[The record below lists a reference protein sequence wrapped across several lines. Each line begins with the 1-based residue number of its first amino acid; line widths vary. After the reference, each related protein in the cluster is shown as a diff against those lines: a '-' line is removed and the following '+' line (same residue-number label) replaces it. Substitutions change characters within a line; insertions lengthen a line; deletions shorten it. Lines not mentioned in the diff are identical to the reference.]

1 MFKFLPCIRLHSSWV
16 VPSGL
21 TLKSHLI
28 EVPPNYKA
36 HELRVTINK
45 ILLILNCWKSVGSI
59 GSKNIF
65 FFFFLSPPCFSSC
78 SSPTGGVFFQAVWF
92 RRSSLVGCYS
102 IGGCNWVIAGS
113 VRAAPSILAWDCFC
127 AVCFC
132 SVLVLSVLVR
142 VVLWGYFQLHSI
154 NAVFIFFH
162 FSWGWWMDVVFLC
175 FVLLLHTQVPF
186 VDLQTG
192 ELVKPGNYNN
202 KDMNT

>member
-1 MFKFLPCIRLHSSWV
+1 MFKFLPCIRLNSSWV

-102 IGGCNWVIAGS
+102 IGGCNWVIAGT
-113 VRAAPSILAWDCFC
+113 AAPSILAWDCVC
-127 AVCFC
+127 AVCFS
-132 SVLVLSVLVR
+132 SVLQLVSYKRYLEWTFVKWRLSI
-142 VVLWGYFQLHSI
+142 Y
-154 NAVFIFFH
+154 
-162 FSWGWWMDVVFLC
+162 
-175 FVLLLHTQVPF
+175 P
-186 VDLQTG
+186 
-192 ELVKPGNYNN
+192 
-202 KDMNT
+202 